1 MNIGEEF
8 IWAQKY
14 RPKTV
19 DECIIIDELKD
30 RFQNFIEKGDIP
42 NLLLYGTAG
51 TGKTTVAK
59 VILES
64 LGCDYIEINGSLEG
78 RNIDTLRNTIKSFA
92 SSVSFSG
99 KRKFVLLDEADGLNP
114 ATMQPALRGFI
125 EEFSSNCG
133 FILTCN
139 FKDKIIKPL
148 HSRCSVINFVIPKDK
163 KPLIAAA
170 FYKRVCSI
178 LKMENV
184 EFDGPVVV
192 KLIQKHFPDFRRV
205 LNELQQCANSTGGI
219 TGDVLSNHD
228 SMLKEVIEHIK
239 MKDFTKMREWV
250 ANYGDSDPE
259 RIYRKLYDTMYE
271 WIKPENIPTVVVTL
285 AEYQYKACFVAD
297 QEINMVACLTELM
310 ANEVCK

>member
-1 MNIGEEF
+1 MRVGEEY

-19 DECIIIDELKD
+19 DECIIVDELKD
-30 RFQNFIEKGDIP
+30 KFQNFVEKGDLP

-51 TGKTTVAK
+51 TGKTTIAK
-59 VILES
+59 AVLET

-92 SSVSFSG
+92 SSVSFTG
-99 KRKFVLLDEADGLNP
+99 GRKFVLLDEADGLNP
-114 ATMQPALRGFI
+114 TSLQPALRGFM
-125 EEFSSNCG
+125 EEFSANCG

-148 HSRCSVINFVIPKDK
+148 HSRCSVINFTIPKDK
-163 KPLIAAA
+163 KPVMAAA
-170 FYKRVCSI
+170 FYKRVCEI
-178 LKMENV
+178 LVKEGI
-184 EFDGPVVV
+184 EYDKAVVV

-205 LNELQQCANSTGGI
+205 LNELQQCASASGGI
-219 TGDVLSNHD
+219 TSDALVSQDNAMDELIVH
-228 SMLKEVIEHIK
+228 LKNK
-239 MKDFTKMREWV
+239 NFSKMREWV
-250 ANYGDSDPE
+250 VHHGDADPE
-259 RIYRKLYDTMYE
+259 RFFRKLYDGMYQ
-271 WIKPENIPTVVVTL
+271 WMKPETIPTVVVTL

-297 QEINMVACLTELM
+297 QEINIVACLTELM